1 MEKDL
6 LNLKKNDENGR
17 FLILETMIDICV
29 VIFINLYNQNTEKEQ
44 VSPWEKMNLILET
57 FDDLENKIY
66 FRFST

>member
-6 LNLKKNDENGR
+6 LNFKKNDENGR

-44 VSPWEKMNLILET
+44 VSPCEKMNLILET

>member
-6 LNLKKNDENGR
+6 LNFKKNDENGR
-17 FLILETMIDICV
+17 FLILETVIDICV